1 MQLALTRTTR
11 PDAWLGQVSVRAA
24 ALVGGAGAAVLAD
37 RTPGA
42 FAQVG
47 ILLVVALIASA
58 PALDQ
63 RTRWTV
69 HLAEAAAVG
78 FVVVAAGADP
88 GPALPYLLVP
98 PIVSALEFAVPGAL
112 LATGVTGLVTLAGGV
127 ATSAGVPH
135 LESLLWVC
143 GGLALGVGA
152 AWWRVRSRR
161 RSPRSSFIAANR
173 LLTEL
178 RDITRQL
185 PGGLDE
191 VSMASAALEDLR
203 SEVPYD
209 RAALF
214 ARLDSGALV
223 CLAQSGGRG
232 HPEDGPWLP
241 ALDEEPWARAWR
253 TGRPAQREGTRA
265 AATSGASAL
274 LPLQIGDRTT
284 GLIALERASG
294 MWTSAELANGQDCAA
309 DASLRLQTGRLFSEV
324 RAIATVEE
332 RRRLAREIHDG
343 IAQEVAGLGFVVD
356 DLVSRADE
364 SSRADLVAL
373 REQLSRLVSDLRL
386 SIFDLRSDVEH
397 DTGLGAA
404 LSSYARTVGT
414 DSGLTVHLVL
424 DESTVRFPAEVE
436 SELLRIA
443 QEAITNTRR
452 HASARNLWLTCRVAP
467 PAAFLRIAD
476 DGTGMGT
483 PRRDSFGL
491 EIMRERAQR
500 IGARL
505 TIRPRFGGGTVVEAA
520 IGPTDDELTARIDD
534 EPGTGAPE
542 IGEDRRS

>member
-1 MQLALTRTTR
+1 VLLALTRTAR
-11 PDAWLGQVSVRAA
+11 PDAWLVQVTVRAA
-24 ALVGGAGAAVLAD
+24 ALVGGVVAAVLAQ
-37 RTPGA
+37 RTLAA

-47 ILLVVALIASA
+47 VLLVVALIASA
-58 PALDQ
+58 PAADQ
-63 RTRWTV
+63 RTRWMV

-88 GPALPYLLVP
+88 GPALPYVLVP
-98 PIVSALEFAVPGAL
+98 PIVTALEFAVPGAL
-112 LATGVTGLVTLAGGV
+112 LATAVTGLVTLAGGV
-127 ATSAGVPH
+127 ATSTDVPR
-135 LESLLWVC
+135 LDALLWVC
-143 GGLALGVGA
+143 AGLALGVAA
-152 AWWRVRSRR
+152 AWWRRQQRR
-161 RSPRSSFIAANR
+161 RSPRSYFVAANR

-191 VSMASAALEDLR
+191 VGMAASTLADLR
-203 SEVPYD
+203 SLLPFD

-223 CLAQSGGRG
+223 CLAQSGDGGRSAQ
-232 HPEDGPWLP
+232 GPWLP
-241 ALDEEPWARAWR
+241 AIDEEPWAKAWR

-265 AATSGASAL
+265 MPTAGARAV
-274 LPLQIGDRTT
+274 LPLQIGERTT
-284 GLIALERASG
+284 GLIAVERDAG
-294 MWTSAELANGQDCAA
+294 PWTSADLARCQDFTE

-324 RAIATVEE
+324 RAFATVEE

-356 DLVSRADE
+356 DLISRAE
-364 SSRADLVAL
+364 PQAREDLVAL
-373 REQLSRLVSDLRL
+373 RDQLTRLVSDLRL

-424 DESTVRFPAEVE
+424 DESTARFPAEVE

-452 HASARNLWLTCRVAP
+452 HAHARNLWLTCRVAP

-476 DGTGMGT
+476 DGSGMGT
-483 PRRDSFGL
+483 PRRDSYGL
-491 EIMRERAQR
+491 EIMRERALR
-500 IGARL
+500 IGAKL

-520 IGPTDDELTARIDD
+520 IGPRDHVISDLSAD
-534 EPGTGAPE
+534 EPE
-542 IGEDRRS
+542 

>member
-1 MQLALTRTTR
+1 M
-11 PDAWLGQVSVRAA
+11 RAA
-24 ALVGGAGAAVLAD
+24 ALLGGVVAAVLAE
-37 RTPGA
+37 RTTAA

-47 ILLVVALIASA
+47 VLLIVALIASA
-58 PALDQ
+58 PTVDQ

-78 FVVVAAGADP
+78 FVVVAAGGDP

-98 PIVSALEFAVPGAL
+98 PVVTALEFGATGAL
-112 LATGVTGLVTLAGGV
+112 LATAVTGLVTLAGGV
-127 ATSAGVPH
+127 ATSSGVPH
-135 LESLLWVC
+135 LEALLWVC
-143 GGLALGVGA
+143 AGLALGVVA
-152 AWWRVRSRR
+152 AWWRVRARR
-161 RSPRSSFIAANR
+161 RSPRSYYIAANR

-191 VSMASAALEDLR
+191 VSMAATTLADLR
-203 SEVPYD
+203 AIIPFD

-223 CLAQSGGRG
+223 CLAQAGDTARS
-232 HPEDGPWLP
+232 EDGPWLP
-241 ALDEEPWARAWR
+241 ALDEEPWAKAWR
-253 TGRPAQREGTRA
+253 TGRPAQREGTRGQ
-265 AATSGASAL
+265 SIGGASAL

-284 GLIALERASG
+284 GLIALERKSG
-294 MWTSAELANGQDCAA
+294 MWTSSELTRTRDDTE

-324 RAIATVEE
+324 RAFATVEE

-356 DLVSRADE
+356 DLISRSDA
-364 SSRADLVAL
+364 RTRPDLVAL

-424 DESTVRFPAEVE
+424 DESTARFPAEVE

-483 PRRDSFGL
+483 PRRDSYGL
-491 EIMRERAQR
+491 EIMRERALR
-500 IGARL
+500 IGAEL
-505 TIRPRFGGGTVVEAA
+505 TIRPRFGGGTVVEAS
-520 IGPTDDELTARIDD
+520 IGPRDGEIALRGSDDPT
-534 EPGTGAPE
+534 
-542 IGEDRRS
+542 